1 MNIIIREIGNSRGV
15 ILPANALKETGI
27 DKMAEMS
34 VEDDCIILKAVK
46 SPRSGWLDAIRQDP
60 PKDNEPVF
68 MDGVDDSDLLEEWT
82 W

>member
-1 MNIIIREIGNSRGV
+1 MNVIIRAIGNSRGV
-15 ILPANALKETGI
+15 IIPANALKEAGI
-27 DKMAEMS
+27 DKVANIR

-46 SPRSGWLDAIRQDP
+46 RPRSGWLDAIRQDP
-60 PKDNEPVF
+60 PRDNEPVF